1 MISFE
6 PRRSVDM
13 KSITGVTSVQHGGW
27 PTLILLS
34 CGVWLIGLGLY
45 FMFLRPALLPEDL
58 RYMGRTLVELDAAAP
73 ELGPWLRRVFTV
85 MGGFMS
91 ATGILTAFVVMNAAP
106 RGRRATGC
114 VLAVVGLLSVA
125 TMSATN
131 FAIQSD
137 FKWLLLVP
145 AMLWTIG
152 VAACFQPGFSD
163 QGEDRGN
170 DDECQNGRRH
180 HSADHRR
187 GDATHHL

>member
-1 MISFE
+1 VRH
-6 PRRSVDM
+6 RR
-13 KSITGVTSVQHGGW
+13 W
-27 PTLILLS
+27 PTLILLI

-45 FMFLRPALLPEDL
+45 FMLLRPPLLPEDL
-58 RYMGRTLVELDAAAP
+58 RYMGRTLAEVDAAAP
-73 ELGPWLRRVFTV
+73 ELAPWLRRVFTV

-91 ATGILTAFVVMNAAP
+91 ATGVLTGFVVMNTPP
-106 RGRRATGC
+106 RGRRATGV

-145 AMLWTIG
+145 AVLWAIG

-170 DDECQNGRRH
+170 DDEGQNGRGQ

-187 GDATHHL
+187 SDATHHL